1 MAKVSIQ
8 MDPIKDIDI
17 YSDTTFALAMEGIK
31 RGHELFYYETRNLT
45 LYKGILEAKGHSI
58 IELK

>member
-17 YSDTTFALAMEGIK
+17 YSDTTFALAMEGIR
-31 RGHELFYYETRNLT
+31 RGHELFYYETRNLICT
-45 LYKGILEAKGHSI
+45 QKI
-58 IELK
+58 